1 MDSFF
6 DKDGYLN
13 LDEAV
18 MNSDSFKKIMEDD
31 VVTDAEL
38 TEQTQRISDLFR
50 QLEKTCNKQQ
60 IELIRKA
67 FTEMGVLYA
76 VYNYKEL
83 KSI

>member
-1 MDSFF
+1 MESFF

-60 IELIRKA
+60 IELIRKT
-67 FTEMGVLYA
+67 FTELGVLYA

>member
-38 TEQTQRISDLFR
+38 AEQTQKVSDLFR

-60 IELIRKA
+60 IELIRKT
-67 FTEMGVLYA
+67 FTELGVLYA